1 MQASYPIDLEAI
13 LHAISKEEQ
22 LDLIKL
28 IANERYEAN
37 TALTPFAIRKILN
50 ITKRELDTSLEKL
63 ITLSLVDMVGEG
75 YSLTKLGK
83 DVYEVL
89 TVIEVATN
97 FSSKLNGIET
107 QNLPNSLDDHEL
119 NGLVERLLIK
129 ANLKQISKRN
139 IPNDG
144 REKVNSGITDIE

>member
-28 IANERYEAN
+28 IAHERNEAN
-37 TALTPFAIRKILN
+37 MALTPFAIRKMLN

-63 ITLSLVDMVGEG
+63 MTLSLVDMVGDG

-89 TVIEVATN
+89 KVIEVATN

-107 QNLPNSLDDHEL
+107 QNLPNGLDDHEL
-119 NGLVERLLIK
+119 NRLVERLLIN
-129 ANLKQISKRN
+129 ANVKQISRRN

-144 REKVNSGITDIE
+144 QAKVKSGIADIE